1 MKNITYTIKPRT
13 EKVKLPEAL
22 GFGIHFTDSMF
33 EVDYNPQAG
42 WHNATIKPVENF
54 SIHPATLFI
63 HYGQALFEGLKAIRQ
78 HDDKI
83 VLFRPGKHFERL
95 NNSAKRLCMP
105 QIDVNLA
112 IDYLKE
118 LVAIEKD
125 WIPSNKGEALYIRPF
140 MIGTDPVLGVKVAH
154 NYKLVYLLSPVG
166 AYYAEGFK
174 PVKILIQ
181 DEYVR
186 AVRKGMGECKTPGN
200 YAASLIGGEM
210 AHDAGYTQVL
220 WLDGVVL
227 KNIEE
232 VGTMNIFMDFKNEIV
247 TPKLTG
253 GILPGVTRLSVIQI
267 LRDWGYNV
275 NERVISVDEFMSEYD
290 KGNVTDVFGTGTAA
304 IISPVG
310 ELKFRDKIM
319 KINNGETGELSMRL
333 FNALTGIQYG
343 ETEDTYHWLT
353 PVPDKST
360 N

>member
-1 MKNITYTIKPRT
+1 
-13 EKVKLPEAL
+13 
-22 GFGIHFTDSMF
+22 
-33 EVDYNPQAG
+33 
-42 WHNATIKPVENF
+42 
-54 SIHPATLFI
+54 
-63 HYGQALFEGLKAIRQ
+63 
-78 HDDKI
+78 
-83 VLFRPGKHFERL
+83 
-95 NNSAKRLCMP
+95 
-105 QIDVNLA
+105 
-112 IDYLKE
+112 
-118 LVAIEKD
+118 
-125 WIPSNKGEALYIRPF
+125 
-140 MIGTDPVLGVKVAH
+140 
-154 NYKLVYLLSPVG
+154 
-166 AYYAEGFK
+166 
-174 PVKILIQ
+174 
-181 DEYVR
+181 
-186 AVRKGMGECKTPGN
+186 
-200 YAASLIGGEM
+200 
-210 AHDAGYTQVL
+210 
-220 WLDGVVL
+220 
-227 KNIEE
+227 
-232 VGTMNIFMDFKNEIV
+232 MNIFMAFKNEIV